1 MSARGGAEAGPIV
14 CVGAHVQ
21 GLFMHVERVPREG
34 ESVLGW
40 GFREPRDGGKVA
52 NVAVAAARLGAPVRL
67 VTVIGTDE
75 RSSRWLEYF
84 AAEGIDTRG
93 VIRLEGPMDVGPALL
108 PPSRIPAL
116 ITVGDLSA
124 RLGAGLV
131 HEQAAVIR
139 DASVVVCALE
149 SPIDGVGAAMRL
161 GRAAGATT
169 MLNPSPVAEVS
180 DTLFPLVDVLVANED
195 EASALAG
202 RTNDPAEAV
211 VAIRDRWSI
220 PTVLATAGPHG
231 AFAVSGDAGVLHVP
245 APAVDVVDT
254 TGAGDAFLG
263 ALAAWLRDDAP
274 LETAIAAAISAA
286 SLSCTREHT
295 MPAFATP
302 GELETFTSTASTPHE
317 GTAP

>member
-1 MSARGGAEAGPIV
+1 MSANGRREHGPIV

-93 VIRLEGPMDVGPALL
+93 VIRLDGPMDVGPALL
-108 PPSRIPAL
+108 PPSKVPAL

-124 RLGAGLV
+124 KLAAGLV
-131 HEQAAVIR
+131 HESASAIT

-149 SPIDGVGAAMRL
+149 SPIDGVEAAMRL
-161 GRAAGATT
+161 GRRAGSTT
-169 MLNPSPVAEVS
+169 MLNPSPVAAVP

-195 EASALAG
+195 ELSALVGA
-202 RTNDPAEAV
+202 RTDPAEAV
-211 VAIRDRWSI
+211 AAMRDRWSI
-220 PTVLATAGPHG
+220 PTVVATAGPRG
-231 AFAVSGDAGVLHVP
+231 AFVAFGEAEVLHAP
-245 APAVDVVDT
+245 APEVAVVDT

-263 ALAAWLRDDAP
+263 ALAVSTRDGAP
-274 LETAIAAAISAA
+274 LATAVATGVSAA

-295 MPAFATP
+295 MPAFATRA
-302 GELETFTSTASTPHE
+302 EVAAFASTPPE
-317 GTAP
+317 EAAP